1 MTKHLSNL
9 ISIAALS
16 LLMTGCGTTSNIKEI
31 APTPKVS
38 AIVSTDLHYPIDVY
52 DPWEGFNRRMY
63 NFNTKFDRYIF
74 IPVVNA
80 YEAVLPDPVE
90 DSISNFFSNLGE
102 IGNFANSLLQLK
114 GKAMASAAS
123 RFAINTTVGILG
135 FFDPATYFGINELD
149 EDFGQT
155 LSYWGAGSGPYLVL
169 PVFGPSSVRDTAGL
183 AVDAWLDNEVDL
195 LNYDDHTNREAVVVT
210 VKAIDAR
217 HNVSFRYLQGSTPFE
232 YEKIRYLYTKKRELD
247 ALK

>member
-9 ISIAALS
+9 ISIAALF
-16 LLMTGCGTTSNIKEI
+16 LLMTGCGTTSNIKET

-38 AIVSTDLHYPIDVY
+38 AIVSTDQHYPIDVY

-63 NFNTKFDRYIF
+63 NFNTKFDRYVF
-74 IPVVNA
+74 IPVVDA

-90 DSISNFFSNLGE
+90 NGISNFFSNLGE
-102 IGNFANSLLQLK
+102 IGNFANSLLQFK
-114 GKAMASAAS
+114 GKAMASSAS
-123 RFAINTTVGILG
+123 RFVINTTVGIFG
-135 FFDPATYFGINELD
+135 IFDPATYFGINEQE

-155 LSYWGAGSGPYLVL
+155 LSHWGAGSGPYLVL
-169 PVFGPSSVRDTAGL
+169 PVFGPSTVRDTAGL
-183 AVDAWLDNEVDL
+183 AVDTWLDNEVDL
-195 LNYDDHTNREAVVVT
+195 LNYDDHTNREAVVLT
-210 VKAIDAR
+210 VKAIDTR
-217 HNVSFRYLQGSTPFE
+217 HNTSFRYLQGSTPFE